1 MGDAVELLADRAG
14 DGGVGVAMDIRPDR
28 GIAVDVAAAFAVLEH
43 RALAAHEDKRV
54 VVRFAPIA
62 HGSEGMPKV
71 RFVER
76 LQLRRVPNISHQRGL
91 WLIKRPA

>member
-14 DGGVGVAMDIRPDR
+14 DSGVGVTVDICPNR
-28 GIAVDVAAAFAVLEH
+28 GIAVQVAAAFAVFEH
-43 RALAAHEDKRV
+43 CALAAHEDKRV

-62 HGSEGMPKV
+62 HGGEGMPEV